1 MFSSKN
7 RGLKTS
13 LLAVPLAACLQVVQ
27 AQAQAPDQRTFAS
40 AEEASHAL
48 FVAVEADET
57 GAIAQILGQGDQLT
71 SSSDPEQDKLDRTQ
85 FVRKYREMHRLAR
98 ERDGEVVLYIGA
110 ENWPFPIP
118 LTSHNG
124 QWRYDADTGQQ
135 EVLYRR
141 IGENE
146 VTAIETCHALVA
158 TLKKPQAH
166 AVAATNPTASLLNS
180 APADGKPVPF
190 RGYTFRIL
198 SNGRAPVI
206 VAYPTLYGSSGV
218 MTFIV
223 SGTGVVYQKDLG
235 SSTEAVA
242 TTMTAPH
249 HDSTWTRAE
258 TGLEDPH

>member
-1 MFSSKN
+1 M
-7 RGLKTS
+7 KTS
-13 LLAVPLAACLQVVQ
+13 LLVMPLAACLQL
-27 AQAQAPDQRTFAS
+27 AQAQQPDQRTFVS

-48 FVAVEADET
+48 FVAVEADEA
-57 GAIAQILGQGDQLT
+57 GAIAQILGQRDELT
-71 SSSDPEQDKLDRTQ
+71 SSSDADQDKLDRAQ

-118 LTSHNG
+118 LISHDG
-124 QWRYDADTGQQ
+124 QWRYDADTGTH

-166 AVAATNPTASLLNS
+166 AVTDNPAASLLN
-180 APADGKPVPF
+180 AARADNKPVPF
-190 RGYTFRIL
+190 HGYAFRLL
-198 SNGRAPVI
+198 SRDGAPAS
-206 VAYPTLYGSSGV
+206 VAYPSAYGSSGV

-223 SGTGVVYQKDLG
+223 GDTGVVYQKDLG
-235 SSTEAVA
+235 ASTEKAA
-242 TTMTAPH
+242 TAMTAYH
-249 HDSTWTRAE
+249 HDSTWTPAE
-258 TGLEDPH
+258 TGLRDPG